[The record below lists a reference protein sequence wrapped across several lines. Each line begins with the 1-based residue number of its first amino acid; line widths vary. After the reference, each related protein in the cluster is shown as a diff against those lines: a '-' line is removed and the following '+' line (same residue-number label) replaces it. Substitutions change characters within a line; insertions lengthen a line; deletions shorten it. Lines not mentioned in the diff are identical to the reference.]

1 MGNYKKDTPRLTVK
15 FIDADTER
23 TILELKDRTWMTV
36 GELLTDYTV
45 DAVVKSELKDRKLP
59 ERLLV
64 LVVSEYTLR

>member
-1 MGNYKKDTPRLTVK
+1 MANYRKDTPRLTVK

-23 TILELKDRTWMTV
+23 VVLELKDRTWMTV

-45 DAVVKSELKDRKLP
+45 DAVVKSELRDKKLP

-64 LVVSEYTLR
+64 LVVSEYTLQ